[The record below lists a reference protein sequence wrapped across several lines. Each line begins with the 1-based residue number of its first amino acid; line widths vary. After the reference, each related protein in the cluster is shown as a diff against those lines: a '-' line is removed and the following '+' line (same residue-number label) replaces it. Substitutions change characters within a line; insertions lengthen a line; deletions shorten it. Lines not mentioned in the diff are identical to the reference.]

1 MTDRRNTRRGLVR
14 SLLSW
19 YGRSRRDLPWRR
31 SRRPYN
37 VWISEVMLQQTTVRA
52 VLPYYARF
60 VSTFPT
66 IAALAGARLSDV
78 LAAWSGLGYYR
89 RARHLHAAA
98 RLIVRRHGGRF
109 PRRLEDAL
117 ALPGIGR
124 YTAGAILSIAY
135 GERLPVVDGN
145 VARVLSRLFLL
156 HGSWTP
162 ARGRELWDRATDL
175 VTATGSPGDLNQA
188 LMELGATVC
197 TPRNPSCP
205 TCPVTQRCLARAAG
219 AQDRVP
225 PPRPTSRPPVTVSA
239 DLAVVS
245 RNGRLLLRR
254 RTDRTLM
261 HGLWEFPTLAPGGAT
276 DGLRLELEEPVATI
290 HHSITYRRLELRVRP
305 ARLLSEPTRGLY
317 RWLRPADLRQLPTSS
332 IVHKVL
338 AVLEKHE
345 STDEHA
351 GAKVG
356 SRPDPDRGS
365 GPPRPRGRLRPRA
378 GAPPRA
384 SQRGGQREAK
394 RGEARA
400 ASRTRAAR
408 ARRPAPPRPLE
419 HVGHV

>member
-1 MTDRRNTRRGLVR
+1 
-14 SLLSW
+14 
-19 YGRSRRDLPWRR
+19 
-31 SRRPYN
+31 
-37 VWISEVMLQQTTVRA
+37 MLQQTTVRA

-98 RLIVRRHGGRF
+98 RLIVRQHGGRF

-117 ALPGIGR
+117 ALPGVGR

-156 HGSWTP
+156 RGPWTA
-162 ARGRELWDRATDL
+162 ARGKELWARAADL

-205 TCPVTQRCLARAAG
+205 ACPVRRRCLARSAG

-225 PPRPTSRPPVTVSA
+225 PPLRPPRLPVTVRA

-245 RNGRLLLRR
+245 RDGRLLLRR
-254 RTDRTLM
+254 RTDRRLM
-261 HGLWEFPTLAPGGAT
+261 HGLWEFPTLAPDGAT

-290 HHSITYRRLELRVRP
+290 RHSVTYRRLELRVRP
-305 ARLLSEPTRGLY
+305 ARLLSDPPRGRY
-317 RWLRPADLRQLPTSS
+317 RWLRPADLHRFATSS
-332 IVHKVL
+332 IVGKVIT
-338 AVLEKHE
+338 ALERHRRM
-345 STDEHA
+345 SEHTETVA
-351 GAKVG
+351 GL
-356 SRPDPDRGS
+356 RPDPDRGS
-365 GPPRPRGRLRPRA
+365 GPPRPRGRLRPR
-378 GAPPRA
+378 
-384 SQRGGQREAK
+384 SVSE
-394 RGEARA
+394 
-400 ASRTRAAR
+400 
-408 ARRPAPPRPLE
+408 
-419 HVGHV
+419 